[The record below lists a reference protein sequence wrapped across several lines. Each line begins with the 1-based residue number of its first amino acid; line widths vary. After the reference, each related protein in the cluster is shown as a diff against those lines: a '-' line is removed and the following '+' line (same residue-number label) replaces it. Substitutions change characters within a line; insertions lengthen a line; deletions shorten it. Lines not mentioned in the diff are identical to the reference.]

1 MPTEN
6 ELRYFK
12 VSFATLAA
20 ISATRK
26 NIKAEDMHNM
36 NFQRLFFVCL
46 LFKVIGSESRSVV
59 SDSLRPH
66 GLYSPWNS
74 PDQNTGVTSLS
85 LLQGLF
91 PSQGLNPGDPHF
103 RRILYHLSH
112 KGNPRRPGWVAYPFS
127 REIFLTQELNQGRLH
142 CRRILNQLS
151 YQGSPSLYVNI
162 YIKQNRLSSIF
173 SLPKHFS

>member
-36 NFQRLFFVCL
+36 NFQRLFFVYL

-66 GLYSPWNS
+66 GLYSPWSS
-74 PDQNTGVTSLS
+74 PGENIGVGSLS

-91 PSQGLNPGDPHF
+91 LTQGWNPG
-103 RRILYHLSH
+103 L
-112 KGNPRRPGWVAYPFS
+112 
-127 REIFLTQELNQGRLH
+127 LH
-142 CRRILNQLS
+142 CRRILYQLS
-151 YQGSPSLYVNI
+151 HKGSPRILEWVACPF
-162 YIKQNRLSSIF
+162 SSG
-173 SLPKHFS
+173 SSRPRN